1 MTKLN
6 LTSKDDLFV
15 CYDLANIKSI
25 RHGKAK
31 IFHDKKD
38 CEGNGIRVSDS
49 VLVINF
55 NDGKCST
62 FGDNWTVSFAQ

>member
-6 LTSKDDLFV
+6 LTSKDGLFV

-31 IFHDKKD
+31 IFHNKKD
-38 CEGNGIRVSDS
+38 CDGNGIKVSDS